1 VSWLDYPFLQR
12 GLVAALLIA
21 PLLGGLSHLVVAR
34 RLAFLSTAL
43 GQAALTGLTLGLA
56 LGEPPDV
63 YGAPYGGMLGFCLLC
78 ALAMVWVKRRA
89 ALPPDTLIGVFV
101 SFTLGLGICLLV
113 AVTQRFNIHQ
123 IEALMFGSLITVT
136 DRDLWLLLAVS
147 VAVGIAVARS
157 YNELL
162 LDSVAPPLARAAGVR
177 GAWLDY
183 LFVVLL
189 TFSIVLSLKI
199 LGALLVEA
207 LVVIPAAAGRNVART
222 LRGHLLWSIAIALL
236 ATVGGLLLS
245 MRFLVPS
252 GGAVVLLLAAL
263 FALAFLAGRLG
274 IVRRGSA
281 RSSGGPDS

>member
-1 VSWLDYPFLQR
+1 MSWLDYPFFVK
-12 GLVAALLIA
+12 GLIAALIAA

-56 LGEPPDV
+56 LGEPIES
-63 YGAPYGGMLGFCLLC
+63 PYGGMLGFCLLC
-78 ALAMVWVKRRA
+78 ALAMVWIKRRA
-89 ALPPDTLIGVFV
+89 TLPTDTLIGVFV

-123 IEALMFGSLITVT
+123 IEGLMFGSLITVSAT
-136 DRDLWLLLAVS
+136 DLWLLGGMAVV
-147 VAVGIAVARS
+147 VAFLLLRD
-157 YNELL
+157 YNDLL

-177 GAWLDY
+177 SAWLDY

-189 TFSIVLSLKI
+189 TLSIVLSLKI
-199 LGALLVEA
+199 IGALLVEA

-222 LRGHLLWSIAIALL
+222 LRGHLLASIAVALVASL
-236 ATVGGLLLS
+236 GGLSLS

-252 GGAVVLLLAAL
+252 GGAVVL
-263 FALAFLAGRLG
+263 ALAGLFGATFVSGRLA
-274 IVRRGSA
+274 RRGASH
-281 RSSGGPDS
+281 PP